1 MTDRANIQHP
11 NFPPPTCSNLNFG
24 WQMISFLDTMRVCG
38 VVAALLLCLDGTNG
52 YLSLSPRLVR
62 VQHTRQQHGEYAVSH
77 STSSTGLLGSP
88 WEDDNEGD
96 ISCSVQDSL
105 LENNEGY
112 FGRVTTTHPTT
123 ESQNV
128 LQRQLAST
136 ALVGLLWL
144 APPLMTMT
152 PEAMAA
158 PAVAP
163 ATTEVRA
170 PAPPPPVVIPAEKK
184 NLDAARAALQTATKR
199 GAELYRDLELA
210 KTELS
215 ATSRLAAKNEQTT
228 TKLLKTVDAGVLK
241 LATVK
246 KTGDYDIIVAQKDRV
261 GKKKCCT
268 GLGCPV
274 DFATWSIPCVSTKR
288 VADTRSLSLCA

>member
-1 MTDRANIQHP
+1 
-11 NFPPPTCSNLNFG
+11 
-24 WQMISFLDTMRVCG
+24 MISFLDTMRVCG

-77 STSSTGLLGSP
+77 STSSTELLGSP

-228 TKLLKTVDAGVLK
+228 TKLLKAVDAGVLK

-268 GLGCPV
+268 GLPRRFHNV
-274 DFATWSIPCVSTKR
+274 VYSMCVN
-288 VADTRSLSLCA
+288 